1 MTSNLNRSAKF
12 DALNLASLAYDLRFV
27 SLGKFKSLRS
37 NFYAKFKLACF
48 ENKFERAD
56 ETATNLAQ
64 NLGQFLKQHIF
75 RIDIFG
81 VLKTA
86 DQKPRR

>member
-1 MTSNLNRSAKF
+1 MTS
-12 DALNLASLAYDLRFV
+12 NLASLAYDLRFV

-37 NFYAKFKLACF
+37 NFTLNLSLLALKT
-48 ENKFERAD
+48 NLSWAD

-86 DQKPRR
+86 DQKPKQ